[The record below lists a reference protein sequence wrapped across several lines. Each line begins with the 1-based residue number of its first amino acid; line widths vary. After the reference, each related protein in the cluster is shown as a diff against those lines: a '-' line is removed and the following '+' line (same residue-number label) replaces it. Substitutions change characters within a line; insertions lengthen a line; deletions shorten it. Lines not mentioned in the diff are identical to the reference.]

1 MRGKVI
7 LYNRFHR
14 LLRLVLLTA
23 DLYEKEVDEQ
33 GGTRYELMI
42 YAKIKERMEGKE
54 EKKKMHS
61 AAFDGRAQ
69 KSAEGIY
76 TTVVSYR
83 LFLLREKEWK

>member
-42 YAKIKERMEGKE
+42 YAKIKERMNVGGE
-54 EKKKMHS
+54 EEN
-61 AAFDGRAQ
+61 AF
-69 KSAEGIY
+69 SC
-76 TTVVSYR
+76 
-83 LFLLREKEWK
+83 F